1 MYRFIL
7 ALLCAAFFLAG
18 CSSKP
23 PRAEQGGTTL
33 GQAGQEPGADD
44 TALPTGPQPQFVD
57 PEDYTGDPAIK
68 AEAMA
73 ALRDMYFAHDSAS
86 IMPNEEPTL
95 QAIGAFMKK
104 RTKVAIL
111 VEGHCDERGTEEYNM
126 ALGSR
131 RANAAR
137 EYLVRQI
144 GIDPNRLFPISYGEI
159 RPVMPGHDENAWS
172 RNRRAHFRIGQAAE

>member
-18 CSSKP
+18 CSTKQTKTGQVETPVVDPGPEPDIKLP
-23 PRAEQGGTTL
+23 P
-33 GQAGQEPGADD
+33 
-44 TALPTGPQPQFVD
+44 GPQPQFVD

-104 RTKVAIL
+104 RTQVAIL

-137 EYLVRQI
+137 EYLVRQV
-144 GIDPNRLFPISYGEI
+144 GIDSNRLFPISYGEI

-172 RNRRAHFRIGQAAE
+172 RNRRSHFRIGQAAE